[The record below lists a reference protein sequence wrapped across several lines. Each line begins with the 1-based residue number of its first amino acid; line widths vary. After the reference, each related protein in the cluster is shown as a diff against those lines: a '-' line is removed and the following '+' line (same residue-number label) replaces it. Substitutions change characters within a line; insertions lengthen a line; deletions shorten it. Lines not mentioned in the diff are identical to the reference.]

1 MKTLIAMDS
10 DLKTEKH
17 TETEQPCELDD
28 DAGPLLQSFWIR
40 CCAVLANPFNRD
52 SLASEFRYVLYSGVV
67 LWTVFI
73 FSNLP

>member
-28 DAGPLLQSFWIR
+28 DAGPFLQPIR
-40 CCAVLANPFNRD
+40 IRRSSILANYLNWD
-52 SLASEFRYVLYSGVV
+52 SLASEFRYVLYSGII
-67 LWTVFI
+67 LWSI
-73 FSNLP
+73 FVISNLT